1 MAPIT
6 ATFFLLEF
14 IAEWNNYILP
24 LVMSIGNPDTKT
36 LTVGVVELRNS
47 GTGAA
52 AWNLLLAG
60 SMISVIPVLTVFILL
75 NRQIVGGLAQGAV
88 KG

>member
-1 MAPIT
+1 
-6 ATFFLLEF
+6 
-14 IAEWNNYILP
+14 
-24 LVMSIGNPDTKT
+24 MSIGNPDTKT
-36 LTVGVVELRNS
+36 LTVGVVELRNT

-60 SMISVIPVLTVFILL
+60 SMISVIPVLTVFLVL